1 MDALFVTE
9 AVTIPANELTW
20 QASRASGKGG
30 QNVNKVSTKVEL
42 RFDAH
47 GSVVLTGAQK
57 ARLRAKREARFD
69 ADGRVIVVSQKTRD
83 QSRNLEDAR
92 DKLRALIAAALI
104 VPIVRRATRPTMGSK
119 RRRLAGKAQNAEKKQ
134 ARSWKEDT

>member
-1 MDALFVTE
+1 MDALFVSD
-9 AVTIPANELTW
+9 AVTIPAGELTW

-42 RFDAH
+42 RFDVP
-47 GSVVLTGAQK
+47 GSVALTGAQK

-69 ADGRVIVVSQKTRD
+69 ADGWVMVVSQKTRD

-92 DKLRALIAAALI
+92 DKLRALILAALI
-104 VPIVRRATRPTMGSK
+104 VPIVRRATKPTKGSK
-119 RRRLAGKAQNAEKKQ
+119 RRRLEGKSQHSEKKQ
-134 ARSWKEDT
+134 ARNWRDD

>member
-1 MDALFVTE
+1 MDALFVTD
-9 AVTIPANELTW
+9 AVVIPPNELTW

-42 RFDAH
+42 RFDAA
-47 GSVVLTGAQK
+47 GSQILTGAQK
-57 ARLRAKREARFD
+57 ARLRARREARFD
-69 ADGRVIVVSQKTRD
+69 ADGWVIVVSQKTRD

-104 VPIVRRATRPTMGSK
+104 VPVVRRATRPTAGSR
-119 RRRLAGKAQNAEKKQ
+119 RRRLSGKHALAEKKQ
-134 ARSWKEDT
+134 SRNWKDE